1 MSSQLDNA
9 WENLH
14 EEGQRLAGVT
24 ISELF
29 EDAPTRFDKFSF
41 SLDDL
46 LIDFSKER
54 IDEQALNSL
63 FLLAKAAKI
72 ENRREDM
79 FSGANINT
87 TEDRAVLHV
96 ALRGGV
102 NNPVE
107 VAGQSVMDDIKDVQE
122 KFLSFAEDVR
132 NGDYTAVNGAPFTDV
147 VNIGIGGSDL
157 GPCMAV
163 RALTPDA
170 DGPRMHFVS
179 NIDGSHLRDILSELD
194 PQRTLIIIASKTFT
208 TLETMTNAR
217 SAQAW
222 LKKALGKHT
231 GQHLAAISTNIEATS
246 EFGISTDNVFGFWD
260 WVGGRYSIWS
270 AIGLPLAIAIGEYR
284 YRRFLQGAASMDH
297 HFQSAPMEK
306 NLPILLALIGIW
318 RRNIM
323 GCQSVAVI
331 PYDQR
336 LERFPAYLQQMDMES
351 NGKYITREGE
361 RVQHQ
366 TSPVIWG
373 EPGTNSQHSF
383 FQLIHQGTDII
394 PVDFIV
400 AAQAR
405 DGIGGHH
412 SLLLANCLAQGQ
424 ALAFGKNEQQVRNEM
439 IQQGIKQEKIDALAP
454 HRTFPGNRPST
465 TILHETMKAFNLGRL
480 IALYEHKVFVQG
492 LIWGV
497 NSFDQWG
504 VELGKQLAP
513 PLALAVQGLQ
523 GAPEELDVSTSRLL
537 DKIIELGVDAD
548 A

>member
-1 MSSQLDNA
+1 MSHSIENA
-9 WENLH
+9 WAALQED
-14 EEGQRLAGVT
+14 GQRLSSVS
-24 ISELF
+24 ISDLFAQNSKRF
-29 EDAPTRFDKFSF
+29 EDFSF
-41 SLDDL
+41 TLDDL

-54 IDEQALNSL
+54 IDAQALNSL
-63 FLLAKAAKI
+63 FALAKSANI
-72 ENRREDM
+72 ERRRADM
-79 FSGANINT
+79 FSGANINN

-102 NNPVE
+102 NDPVE

-122 KFLSFAEDVR
+122 KFLSFAENVR
-132 NGDYTAVNGAPFTDV
+132 SGDYTTASGVPFTDV

-222 LKKALGKHT
+222 LKKSLGNHT
-231 GQHLAAISTNIEATS
+231 GHHMAAISTNLEATS
-246 EFGISTDNVFGFWD
+246 NFGISPDNVFGFWD

-284 YRRFLQGAASMDH
+284 YRRFLEGAASMDR
-297 HFQSAPMEK
+297 HFQSTPMEQ

-318 RRNIM
+318 RRNVM

-351 NGKYITREGE
+351 NGKSITREGAP
-361 RVQHQ
+361 VQHQ

-405 DGIGGHH
+405 DGIDGHH
-412 SLLLANCLAQGQ
+412 SLLVANCLAQGQ
-424 ALAFGKNEQQVRNEM
+424 ALAFGKNEQQVRKEM
-439 IQQGIKQEKIDALAP
+439 ADQGVEQEKIDTLAP

-465 TILHETMKAFNLGRL
+465 TILHETMKAYNLGRL
-480 IALYEHKVFVQG
+480 VALYEHKVFVQG
-492 LIWGV
+492 LIWDV

-504 VELGKQLAP
+504 VELGKELAP
-513 PLALAVQGLQ
+513 PLAMAVQGLQ
-523 GAPEELDVSTSRLL
+523 GAPKDLDRSTLCLL
-537 DKIIELGVDAD
+537 NKIIELGVEVDV
-548 A
+548 